1 MNGWGWLLVAGAF
14 EIAFTTFLKLSQ
26 ADSRYGVAF
35 LVSVI
40 LSFECLS
47 RAIKTLPLST
57 AYAIWTGIGAV
68 GTVLMGV
75 TVFGETLAPVQLLL
89 LGLLIAVLIGLKLA
103 TPKAAGPAWGDRSA
117 LLGGGTVSRVL
128 SAVKAA

>member
-103 TPKAAGPAWGDRSA
+103 TPKAAGPS
-117 LLGGGTVSRVL
+117 
-128 SAVKAA
+128 